1 MRLAK
6 RKNHLTIQCLYASLS
21 AVSCSPAAAR
31 DYYFDPAL
39 LQGSGV
45 AVNLSLMNEKEI
57 PVQAGDYNP
66 DLYVNNKLVKQNTL
80 MRFSPAGKD
89 SEVQPCLTID
99 DIRLSRLKPGRLP
112 ALLPEQA
119 CYALGD
125 ISPGSS
131 WEFDQPALRLNLQI
145 PQASLNR
152 QPRGFIPVDEWD
164 QGIAALFFKH
174 NSNYYETRND
184 GGYRT
189 KNFWS
194 GITSGTN
201 IGLWQL
207 RNQSNYRYMETNQR
221 TRQDWTSIK
230 TYAQRPLPALN
241 SVITLG
247 DSYTNSS
254 LFGSLSFNGIKLASD
269 VKMYPQSRRGY
280 APEIRGMAN
289 TTARVIVRQLGKTIY
304 ETVVAPG
311 PFLISDLNNTRGQ
324 GNLQVTV
331 VEATG
336 QQSTFTVTYSA
347 VPESV
352 RPGVWNYELALGRV
366 RNYGNTDN
374 EFLEGVIQ
382 RGVSNALTANAGVRL
397 AKDYQAFLTGGV
409 LATAWGAF
417 GLNATYSDAL
427 VENDNRQ
434 TGWRAEGSYSR
445 TFSTGTNI
453 MLAAYRYSTQGF
465 RDLQDVL
472 GVRRYT
478 SKGET
483 YYSDTLNQKNQLSAT
498 VSQGM
503 GSYGSLSLNASTSDY
518 YNNKSRITQFQLGY
532 ANSYGKL
539 SYSINIGR
547 QRTTYSTR
555 RYYYDASDISD
566 NRQKYNENTASVS
579 FSVPLDWGQRRSSVT
594 YNYSRN
600 KTSETSTAAVSGSA
614 GEAGQVSYSLYGG
627 MERYKDEGNTATW
640 GGSLQNNTAKGA
652 WRASYSQGSGYKQL
666 GLGTSGT
673 LVMHS
678 GGLTYGPYASD
689 TFALVHARGATGA
702 AVKNGQ
708 GAKIDSLGYAILPS
722 LTPYRYNNVSL
733 DPKEMSEDV
742 ELAGGSRQVVPYA
755 GAVVGVRFDTVYGK
769 QVLINSALSGGKTV
783 PMGAE
788 VRDRD
793 GNVIGMV
800 GQAGQVYAR
809 LDAQS
814 GTLFV
819 SWGEEESDRCQIN
832 YQLPTRK
839 IKDRIIE
846 LDAPCAKTLGEQ

>member
-1 MRLAK
+1 MQEING
-6 RKNHLTIQCLYASLS
+6 KNQLIIPCLS
-21 AVSCSPAAAR
+21 AALLAVLCSPAAAR

-39 LQGSGV
+39 LQFSGT
-45 AVNLSLMNEKEI
+45 AIDLSLMNEKII
-57 PVQAGDYNP
+57 PVREGDYNP
-66 DLYVNNKLVKQNTL
+66 DLYVNNRLIKQNTL

-89 SEVQPCLTID
+89 NEVQPCLTVD
-99 DIRLSRLKPGRLP
+99 DIRLTELKPGRLP
-112 ALLPEQA
+112 ALLPGET
-119 CYALGD
+119 CYALSE

-131 WEFDQPALRLNLQI
+131 WKFDQPALRLNLQI
-145 PQASLNR
+145 PQESLNR
-152 QPRGFIPVDEWD
+152 QPRGFIPVNEWD
-164 QGIAALFFKH
+164 PGVAAVFLKH
-174 NSNYYETRND
+174 NSNYYETRNE
-184 GGYRT
+184 GGYRI

-194 GITSGTN
+194 AITSGTN
-201 IGLWQL
+201 IGLWQF
-207 RNQSNYRYMETNQR
+207 RNQSNYRYMVTNQR

-241 SVITLG
+241 SIITLG

-254 LFGSLSFNGIKLASD
+254 LFGSLSFNGLKLASD

-280 APEIRGMAN
+280 APEIRGVAK

-324 GNLQVTV
+324 GDLQVTI

-347 VPESV
+347 VPASV
-352 RPGVWNYELALGRV
+352 RPGVWNYELALGKV
-366 RNYGNTDN
+366 RNYGNSDN

-382 RGVSNALTANAGVRL
+382 RGVSNTLTANAGVRL
-397 AKDYQAFLTGGV
+397 AKDYQAFLAGGV
-409 LATAWGAF
+409 LATGWGAF

-453 MLAAYRYSTQGF
+453 ALSAYRYSTQGF

-472 GVRRYT
+472 GIRKYT
-478 SKGET
+478 SKGQT
-483 YYSDTLNQKNQLSAT
+483 YYSDTLNQKNQLTAT

-503 GSYGSLSLNASTSDY
+503 GSYGSLSINASTSDY
-518 YNNKSRITQFQLGY
+518 YNNKSRITQLQLGY

-555 RYYYDASDISD
+555 RNYYNASDISD
-566 NRQKYNENTASVS
+566 NRQKYTENTASVS
-579 FSVPLDWGQRRSSVT
+579 FSVPLDWGKTRSSVT

-600 KTSETSTAAVSGSA
+600 KTSETSTAGVSGSA
-614 GEAGQVSYSLYGG
+614 GGAGQVSYSLYAGV
-627 MERYKDEGNTATW
+627 ERYKDEGNTATW

-673 LVMHS
+673 LVIHS
-678 GGLTYGPYASD
+678 GGLTYGPYVSD
-689 TFALVHARGATGA
+689 TFALVQAPGATGA

-722 LTPYRYNNVSL
+722 LTPYRFNSVSL

-742 ELAGGSRQVVPYA
+742 ELAGGSRQIVPYA
-755 GAVVGVRFDTVYGK
+755 GAVVRVRFDTVNGK
-769 QVLINSALSGGKTV
+769 QVLINSALPGGKTI

-793 GNVIGMV
+793 SNVIGMV
-800 GQAGQVYAR
+800 GQGSQIYAR
-809 LDAQS
+809 LNAQS

-819 SWGEEESDRCQIN
+819 KWGNSEDERCRLN
-832 YQLPTRK
+832 YQLPVRK
-839 IKDRIIE
+839 TKDRVIE
-846 LDAPCAKTLGEQ
+846 LNMPCTKT